1 MAVNKVVLGD
11 QTLIDLTADSVTPDK
26 LFKGITAHNMKGES
40 IVGTMEGGSTPSEP
54 SDNTAVIFADYDG
67 NLIDTWTWDEVASK
81 TTLPTPPTHS
91 GLVFEGWNW
100 TLEDIKTDT
109 TGQVITVGPYYH
121 TESGLTEIDIHL
133 DEATG
138 KTLYNFINASD
149 VYNTT
154 DWGDGTIGGGSSH
167 TYTDYG
173 DYTIK
178 LPAGKPN
185 YQLIYSLEDGTTG
198 TQGAGIVAIRL
209 GNENNFFITG
219 FSYIKN
225 ITVSSSYLN
234 LRIFQSYTVLKQIT
248 IPNGCNWSGD
258 VLTTT
263 YIAVPK
269 SVIYNVN
276 TQPRASIKYTGNK
289 GKHFYLPADNGGVT
303 SIGESTFSSCSSLQS
318 ITIPESVTSIG
329 NYAFAD
335 CPSLQNITIPSGVTS
350 IGSDAFSNCT
360 SLQSI
365 TIPDGVTSIGNYAF
379 AYCSSLQSITIP
391 ENVTSIG
398 SNAFRYCTSL
408 QNITIPSG
416 VTSIGDYA
424 FADWSGGRF
433 ICSSSA
439 EIKNNS
445 YTSNTQCVYDFS
457 DCKSIPILSSSNGL
471 TRKEKVG
478 AIYVPLSLYYE
489 WKEATNWAAYASKIK
504 PKGEGIGAFNGV
516 GKLTYNEAATL
527 TANYVSDTEPT
538 NITVTASNPDALEIG
553 QYTIDNTAK
562 TITIPVTAKN
572 VTDTVTVTLSATF
585 KDGVQSRAL
594 SIKIKESFKTPSFT
608 VTDVEGA
615 SYNFVLNDAG
625 YYESTNKGVA
635 SSAALCKLDIT
646 DLEDT
651 TKIIFDCINSGEANY
666 DYGMISKINTTLGTT
681 NSEDSASKLFV
692 NFKGQSS
699 TSVVT
704 KSYPINNVAACFFTL
719 KFRKDSSGD
728 QDNDSL
734 QFKVRFE

>member
-54 SDNTAVIFADYDG
+54 TDNTAVIFADYDG
-67 NLIDTWTWDEVASK
+67 NLIDTWTKDEIASK
-81 TTLPTPPTHS
+81 TALPTPPAHS

-100 TLEDIKTDT
+100 TLEDIQTDT

-138 KTLYNFINASD
+138 KTLYNFVNFSD
-149 VYNTT
+149 VYNAT
-154 DWGDGTIGGGSSH
+154 DWGDGTIGGGGSH

-178 LPAGKPN
+178 LPAGKSN
-185 YQLIYSLEDGTTG
+185 YQLIYSLQNGTTG
-198 TQGAGIVAIRL
+198 PQGVGIVAIRL
-209 GNENNFFITG
+209 GNENNFSISG

-225 ITVSSSYLN
+225 ITISASYLN
-234 LRIFQSYTVLKQIT
+234 LTIFQSYTNLKQIT

-263 YIAVPK
+263 YIAMPK

-276 TQPRASIKYTGNK
+276 IQPRKSISYTGNN
-289 GKHFYLPADNGGVT
+289 GKHFYLPVDNGGVT
-303 SIGESTFSSCSSLQS
+303 SIGSNAFSGCYSLQSITIPSNVTSIESNAFQNCSSLQSITIPSSVTSIGNQAFYNCSSLQS

-329 NYAFAD
+329 DSAFYD
-335 CPSLQNITIPSGVTS
+335 
-350 IGSDAFSNCT
+350 
-360 SLQSI
+360 
-365 TIPDGVTSIGNYAF
+365 
-379 AYCSSLQSITIP
+379 CSSLQSITIP
-391 ENVTSIG
+391 SSVTSIG
-398 SNAFRYCTSL
+398 NSAFRGWY
-408 QNITIPSG
+408 
-416 VTSIGDYA
+416 
-424 FADWSGGRF
+424 GGRF
-433 ICSSSA
+433 ICSSTA
-439 EIKNNS
+439 KIENGS
-445 YTSNTQCVYDFS
+445 YVSNTQCIYDFS
-457 DCKSIPILSSSNGL
+457 GCNSIPILSSSNGL
-471 TRKEKVG
+471 TRKEQVG

-489 WKEATNWAAYASKIK
+489 WKEATNWAAYASKIQ

-516 GKLTYNEAATL
+516 GRLTYNEAATL
-527 TANYVSDTEPT
+527 NANYVSDTEPT
-538 NITVTASNPDALEIG
+538 NITITASNPDALEIG

-562 TITIPVTAKN
+562 TITIPVTAKS

-585 KDGVQSRAL
+585 KDGVQSKTL

-625 YYESTNKGVA
+625 YYESTNKGVVN
-635 SSAALCKLDIT
+635 SAALCKLDIT

-651 TKIIFDCINSGEANY
+651 TNVIFDCINSGEAGY

-681 NSEDSASKLFV
+681 NSEDSASNLFV
-692 NFKGQSS
+692 SFKGQSS
-699 TSVVT
+699 TNVVT
-704 KSYPINNVAACFFTL
+704 KSYPIDNVAACFFTL
-719 KFRKDSSGD
+719 KFIKDSGGD
-728 QDNDSL
+728 QGNDSL

>member
-1 MAVNKVVLGD
+1 MAVNKVVLGN

-67 NLIDTWTWDEVASK
+67 NLIDTWTWDEVAGK
-81 TTLPTPPTHS
+81 TALPTPPAHT

-133 DEATG
+133 DEITG

-154 DWGDGTIGGGSSH
+154 DWGDGTIGGGASH

-178 LPAGKPN
+178 LPAGKRY
-185 YQLIYSLEDGTTG
+185 YQLGYYLENGVSG
-198 TQGAGIVAIRL
+198 PQGVGIVAIRL
-209 GNENNFFITG
+209 GNENNFSISQ

-225 ITVSSSYLN
+225 ITVSSSYLSLN
-234 LRIFQSYTVLKQIT
+234 INSSYKDLKQIT

-258 VLTTT
+258 VLSTT
-263 YIAVPK
+263 YIAMPK
-269 SVIYNVN
+269 SVTYNAN
-276 TQPRASIKYTGNK
+276 MTPRRDILYTGNK
-289 GKHFYLPADNGGVT
+289 GKHFYLPVNYGGVT
-303 SIGESTFSSCSSLQS
+303 SIGNNAFSGCSSLQSITIPDNVTSIGQSTFSSCSSLQNINIPSSVTSIGEYAFSYCSSLQSITIPSSVTSIGTNAFINCSSLQS

-329 NYAFAD
+329 
-335 CPSLQNITIPSGVTS
+335 SS
-350 IGSDAFSNCT
+350 AFSGWC
-360 SLQSI
+360 
-365 TIPDGVTSIGNYAF
+365 
-379 AYCSSLQSITIP
+379 
-391 ENVTSIG
+391 
-398 SNAFRYCTSL
+398 
-408 QNITIPSG
+408 
-416 VTSIGDYA
+416 
-424 FADWSGGRF
+424 GGRF

-439 EIKNNS
+439 EIKSNS
-445 YTSNTQCVYDFS
+445 YVSNTQCVYDFS
-457 DCKSIPILSSSNGL
+457 GCKSIPVLSSSNGL
-471 TRKEKVG
+471 TRIEQVG
-478 AIYVPLSLYYE
+478 AIYVPLSLYYK

-504 PKGEGIGAFNGV
+504 PKGEGLGAFNGV
-516 GKLTYNEAATL
+516 GKLTYNESATL
-527 TANYVSDTEPT
+527 TAYYVSDTEPT
-538 NITVTASNPDALEIG
+538 NITITVSNPDALEIG

-562 TITIPVTAKN
+562 TITIPVTAKS

-585 KDGVQSRAL
+585 KDGVQSKTL

-625 YYESTNKGVA
+625 YYESTNKKVA

-646 DLEDT
+646 NLEDT
-651 TKIIFDCINSGEANY
+651 TKIIFDCINSSEENY
-666 DYGMISKINTTLGTT
+666 DYGMISKINTALGTT
-681 NSEDSASKLFV
+681 NSEDSASNLFV

-699 TSVVT
+699 TNVVT
-704 KSYPINNVAACFFTL
+704 KSYPIENVAACYFTL
-719 KFRKDSSGD
+719 KFRKDGSGD
-728 QDNDSL
+728 QGNDSL

>member
-54 SDNTAVIFADYDG
+54 TDNTAVIFADYDG

-81 TTLPTPPTHS
+81 TALPTPPAHT

-133 DEATG
+133 DEPTG
-138 KTLYNFINASD
+138 KTLYNFISSSN

-154 DWGDGTIGGGSSH
+154 DWGDGTIGGGASH
-167 TYTDYG
+167 TYSDYG
-173 DYTIK
+173 DYTSK
-178 LPAGKPN
+178 LPAGKPY
-185 YQLIYSLEDGTTG
+185 YQLIYSLENGTSG
-198 TQGAGIVAIRL
+198 PQGAGVVAIRL
-209 GNENNFFITG
+209 GNENNFSISS

-234 LRIFQSYTVLKQIT
+234 LRISCAYTNLKQIT

-258 VLTTT
+258 VLATT
-263 YIAVPK
+263 YIAMPK
-269 SVIYNVN
+269 SVIYNAIS
-276 TQPRASIKYTGNK
+276 TQRRDILYTGNN
-289 GKHFYLPADNGGVT
+289 GKHFYLPVNYGG
-303 SIGESTFSSCSSLQS
+303 I
-318 ITIPESVTSIG
+318 TSIG
-329 NYAFAD
+329 NG
-335 CPSLQNITIPSGVTS
+335 T
-350 IGSDAFSNCT
+350 FSNCT

-365 TIPDGVTSIGNYAF
+365 TIPDNITSIGGTAF
-379 AYCSSLQSITIP
+379 YGCSSLQSINIP
-391 ENVTSIG
+391 SNVTSIG
-398 SNAFRYCTSL
+398 SSAFNGCYSL
-408 QNITIPSG
+408 QSINIPSN
-416 VTSIGDYA
+416 VTSIGSTA
-424 FADWSGGRF
+424 FYGWRGGRF

-439 EIKNNS
+439 EIKNNN
-445 YTSNTQCVYDFS
+445 YVSNTQCVYDFS
-457 DCKSIPILSSSNGL
+457 GCNSIPILSSSNGL
-471 TRKEKVG
+471 TRKEQVG

-489 WKEATNWAAYASKIK
+489 WKEATNWAAYASKIQ
-504 PKGEGIGAFNGV
+504 PKGEGIGAFTGV
-516 GKLTYNEAATL
+516 SKLVYNESTTL
-527 TANYVSDTEPT
+527 NANYVSDTEPT
-538 NITVTASNPDALEIG
+538 NITITASNPDALEIG

-562 TITIPVTAKN
+562 IIAIPVTAKS

-585 KDGVQSRAL
+585 KDGVKSRTL

-625 YYESTNKGVA
+625 YYESTNKKVA
-635 SSAALCKLDIT
+635 NSAALCKLDIT

-651 TKIIFDCINSGEANY
+651 TKIIFDCINSGEGNY

-681 NSEDSASKLFV
+681 NSEDSASNLFV